1 VDQSSEVIPIN
12 VDDSEDNQKMTKKN
26 ENMKQTPSWSWMKG
40 KYIVPISLMIFLPA
54 AILVFILNN
63 PSMKMGGLNSIAP
76 SMLLDEDSMIHRF
89 LLVTNSHKDLFP
101 LSTTDYLGLFFSTLG
116 LMIAAGG
123 GVGGGG
129 VLVPIFILV
138 MRFKAKHAIPLSNIT
153 VLGGAFAN
161 AYLNLSKRH
170 PLIDRPL
177 VDWDL
182 ILIMEPLAIAGALL
196 GAFLNKILNEM
207 VLMVSLVVLL
217 SFTAYSS
224 LGKAMKMYKK
234 ETKMILEKESELTTL
249 ARKERENKE
258 EEMESL
264 IDHMEESADDDDDD
278 KDTDKE
284 EDLELDE
291 DPRLLKLLEQERDIP
306 MYNVYV
312 LSILFAAIMIM
323 NVLKGGQAFPSPLGI
338 TCGSTSFWISNV
350 LMILMTIHG
359 IIVARNHLI
368 KKYYL
373 KKDLMNYPKI
383 EGDIDWNERNTIIYP
398 AICLTAG
405 FFAGMFGVG
414 GGIVKGPLMLAMGVH
429 PSVASA
435 TSACMILFTSLTATT
450 SFIVFGLMIFDYSI
464 ACFIVGFVATFVGQV
479 ILNQMMKK
487 NNRNS
492 YIAFSIG
499 FIVLLSAFLMTIQ
512 SMISMIEG
520 KSGGGGGVCT

>member
-1 VDQSSEVIPIN
+1 MNSDHSCTVSALTEHSNEKHNSS
-12 VDDSEDNQKMTKKN
+12 SSWKN
-26 ENMKQTPSWSWMKG
+26 KVNLTML
-40 KYIVPISLMIFLPA
+40 IISFSLVVVVVGVVSLNNNMIF
-54 AILVFILNN
+54 
-63 PSMKMGGLNSIAP
+63 
-76 SMLLDEDSMIHRF
+76 DEESMIHRF

-101 LSTTDYLGLFFSTLG
+101 LGTSDYLGLFFSTVG

-196 GAFLNKILNEM
+196 GAFLNKVLNEM
-207 VLMVSLVVLL
+207 VLMISLVLLL

-224 LGKAMKMYKK
+224 LSKAMKMYKK
-234 ETKMILEKESELTTL
+234 ESKIIAQKESELTVL
-249 ARKERENKE
+249 ARKEQENKE
-258 EEMESL
+258 EETESL
-264 IDHMEESADDDDDD
+264 IDHEYTADADADNDDN
-278 KDTDKE
+278 
-284 EDLELDE
+284 DLELNE
-291 DPRLLKLLEQERDIP
+291 DPRLLKLLEEERDMP

-338 TCGSTSFWISNV
+338 TCGSTSFWVTNL
-350 LMILMTIHG
+350 LMILMTIYG
-359 IIVARNHLI
+359 IILARNHLI

-373 KKDLMNYPKI
+373 KKDLGASYPNV

-464 ACFIVGFVATFVGQV
+464 ACFIVGFIATFVGQV

-520 KSGGGGGVCT
+520 NSGGGGGVCT

>member
-1 VDQSSEVIPIN
+1 MEGMKEEKTCTEMKTKMNTPKENKIEKDNDDNSSWKYYYIIPLCLMVILPSTLLFLSKSENDLTQSMS
-12 VDDSEDNQKMTKKN
+12 
-26 ENMKQTPSWSWMKG
+26 
-40 KYIVPISLMIFLPA
+40 
-54 AILVFILNN
+54 AILN
-63 PSMKMGGLNSIAP
+63 
-76 SMLLDEDSMIHRF
+76 EDSMIHRF
-89 LLVTNSHKDLFP
+89 LRVTNSHKDLFP
-101 LSTTDYLGLFFSTLG
+101 LGTTDYLGLFFSTLG

-129 VLVPIFILV
+129 VLVPIFILI

-196 GAFLNKILNEM
+196 GAFLNKVLNEL

-217 SFTAYSS
+217 SFTAYTS
-224 LGKAMKMYKK
+224 LSKAMKMYKK
-234 ETKMILEKESELTTL
+234 ESKIILEKESELTVL
-249 ARKERENKE
+249 ARKEEENKE
-258 EEMESL
+258 EEMETL
-264 IDHMEESADDDDDD
+264 IDHMEDSNA
-278 KDTDKE
+278 KQE
-284 EDLELDE
+284 EDLELFE
-291 DPRLLKLLEQERDIP
+291 DPRLQKLLEKEREIP

-312 LSILFAAIMIM
+312 LSILFVAIMVM

-338 TCGSTSFWISNV
+338 QCGSTSFWLANLI
-350 LMILMTIHG
+350 MILMTVYG
-359 IIVARNHLI
+359 IILARNHLI
-368 KKYYL
+368 QQYYL
-373 KKDLMNYPKI
+373 KKDLTNYPKI

-398 AICLTAG
+398 IICLTAG

-464 ACFIVGFVATFVGQV
+464 ACFIVGFIATFVGQV

-520 KSGGGGGVCT
+520 NSGGGGGVCT

>member
-1 VDQSSEVIPIN
+1 MDAEIKCVI
-12 VDDSEDNQKMTKKN
+12 SQKKDVSRNNNKLTIRKN
-26 ENMKQTPSWSWMKG
+26 ENMNTNPSWKNN
-40 KYIVPISLMIFLPA
+40 YYYTVPISLMICIPVGLI
-54 AILVFILNN
+54 ILCINYQITTKDLNN
-63 PSMKMGGLNSIAP
+63 ITS
-76 SMLLDEDSMIHRF
+76 SMLLDESSMIHRF
-89 LLVTNSHKDLFP
+89 LTVTNSHKDLFP

-129 VLVPIFILV
+129 VLVPIFILI

-182 ILIMEPLAIAGALL
+182 ILIMEPLAIAGALI
-196 GAFLNKILNEM
+196 GAFLNKVLNEM
-207 VLMVSLVVLL
+207 VLMISLVVLL
-217 SFTAYSS
+217 SFTAYTS
-224 LGKAMKMYKK
+224 LNKAMKMYKK
-234 ETKMILEKESELTTL
+234 ETKMMMQKESELTAM
-249 ARKERENKE
+249 ARRE
-258 EEMESL
+258 EENEDEMDSL
-264 IDHMEESADDDDDD
+264 IDRFQEDDD
-278 KDTDKE
+278 E
-284 EDLELDE
+284 EDLVLDA
-291 DPRLLKLLEQERDIP
+291 DPRLVKLLEKERDIP

-312 LSILFAAIMIM
+312 LMILFTAIMIM

-338 TCGSTSFWISNV
+338 SCGSTSFWVTNL
-350 LMILMTIHG
+350 LMILMTIYG
-359 IIVARNHLI
+359 IVLARSHLI
-368 KKYYL
+368 KQYYL
-373 KKDLMNYPKI
+373 KQDLKDYPKI

-398 AICLTAG
+398 VICLTAG

-464 ACFIVGFVATFVGQV
+464 ACFIAGFVATFVGQV
-479 ILNQMMKK
+479 LTTHMMKK
-487 NNRNS
+487 NNRSS

-499 FIVLLSAFLMTIQ
+499 LIVLLSAFLMTVQ
-512 SMISMIEG
+512 SMIAMIEG
-520 KSGGGGGVCT
+520 NSSGGGGGVCT

>member
-1 VDQSSEVIPIN
+1 MNSDESCAVITTEVVDSKDNKEMTGNNNNIKNIPSSW
-12 VDDSEDNQKMTKKN
+12 K
-26 ENMKQTPSWSWMKG
+26 KG
-40 KYIVPISLMIFLPA
+40 KYIIPISLLIILPTLIYIFL
-54 AILVFILNN
+54 INKQDVT
-63 PSMKMGGLNSIAP
+63 MGGLNNITS
-76 SMLLDEDSMIHRF
+76 SMLLDEEPMIHRF

-101 LSTTDYLGLFFSTLG
+101 LGTTDYLGLFCSTIG

-182 ILIMEPLAIAGALL
+182 ILIMEPLAIAGALI
-196 GAFLNKILNEM
+196 GAFLNKVLNEM
-207 VLMVSLVVLL
+207 ILMVSLVILL
-217 SFTAYSS
+217 SFTAYTS
-224 LGKAMKMYKK
+224 LSKAMKMYKK
-234 ETKMILEKESELTTL
+234 ESKMIAEKESELTVM
-249 ARKERENKE
+249 ARKEEENKE
-258 EEMESL
+258 EETESL
-264 IDHMEESADDDDDD
+264 IDHEYTADSNDDDD
-278 KDTDKE
+278 KEK
-284 EDLELDE
+284 DLELDE
-291 DPRLLKLLEQERDIP
+291 DPRLLKLLEQERDMP

-312 LSILFAAIMIM
+312 LSILFVAIMVM

-338 TCGSTSFWISNV
+338 TCGSTSFWLTNL
-350 LMILMTIHG
+350 LMILMTIYG
-359 IIVARNHLI
+359 IHLARNHLI

-373 KKDLMNYPKI
+373 KKDLGTSYPKI

-398 AICLTAG
+398 SICLTAG

-464 ACFIVGFVATFVGQV
+464 ACFIVGFIATFVGQI

-520 KSGGGGGVCT
+520 NSGGGGGVCT

>member
-1 VDQSSEVIPIN
+1 MNSDHSCTISALTEHSNEKHNSS
-12 VDDSEDNQKMTKKN
+12 SSWKN
-26 ENMKQTPSWSWMKG
+26 KVNLTML
-40 KYIVPISLMIFLPA
+40 IISFSLVVVVVGVVSLNNNMIF
-54 AILVFILNN
+54 
-63 PSMKMGGLNSIAP
+63 
-76 SMLLDEDSMIHRF
+76 DEESMIHRF

-101 LSTTDYLGLFFSTLG
+101 LGTSDYLGLFFSTVG

-196 GAFLNKILNEM
+196 GAFLNKVLNEM
-207 VLMVSLVVLL
+207 VLMISLVLLL

-224 LGKAMKMYKK
+224 LSKAMKMYKK
-234 ETKMILEKESELTTL
+234 ESKIIAQKESELTVL
-249 ARKERENKE
+249 ARKEQENKE
-258 EEMESL
+258 EETESL
-264 IDHMEESADDDDDD
+264 IDHEYTADADADNDDN
-278 KDTDKE
+278 
-284 EDLELDE
+284 DLELNE
-291 DPRLLKLLEQERDIP
+291 DPRLLKLLEEERDMP

-338 TCGSTSFWISNV
+338 TCGSTSFWVTNL
-350 LMILMTIHG
+350 LMILMTIYG
-359 IIVARNHLI
+359 IILARNHLI

-373 KKDLMNYPKI
+373 KKDLGASYPNV

-464 ACFIVGFVATFVGQV
+464 ACFIVGFIATFVGQV

-520 KSGGGGGVCT
+520 NSGGGGGVCT